1 MKLPRGFQKNISLAK
16 KTTFKIG
23 GKAKYFFIAKS
34 KKDLIKAIGWA
45 KRNHLPFFVLGGGSN
60 LLVSDEG
67 FEGLVIKLHSLSQ
80 PKIHKRTLLRSSGV
94 ISLEVEAGTKLK
106 KLVEFCLKNG
116 LTGLEWTMGIPGTLG
131 GAVYG
136 NASAFGNSMSDFVK
150 EVEVLDT
157 TTLKIKIFKKKD
169 CKFSLKESIF
179 KKQKK
184 YIILSAVLALKRGN
198 KKEIKEKIRYYLA
211 YRERNHPLNFPSAGC
226 VFKNQ
231 KSKLKNQK
239 LLKKFPTLKEFN
251 KKGVIP
257 AAFLIEKCNLKGK
270 KIGDAQI
277 SPRHANFI
285 VNLGKAKAKDVLE
298 LINLIKVQVR
308 KKFGIKLKEE
318 IQLLGFKNS

>member
-34 KKDLIKAIGWA
+34 KKDLIKAIRWA

-60 LLVSDEG
+60 LLVADEG
-67 FEGLVIKLHSLSQ
+67 FEGLVIKLQFSSQ

-116 LTGLEWTMGIPGTLG
+116 LTGLEWAMGIPGTLG
-131 GAVYG
+131 GAIYG
-136 NASAFGNSMSDFVK
+136 NASAFGNSISDFVK

-169 CKFSLKESIF
+169 CKFSLKETIF

-184 YIILSAVLALKRGN
+184 YIILSAVLILKRGN
-198 KKEIKEKIRYYLA
+198 KKEIKEKIRYYLE

-277 SPRHANFI
+277 SPKHANFI

>member
-34 KKDLIKAIGWA
+34 KKDLIKAIRWA

-60 LLVSDEG
+60 LLVADEG
-67 FEGLVIKLHSLSQ
+67 FEGLVIKLQFSSQ

-116 LTGLEWTMGIPGTLG
+116 ITGLEWAMGIPGTLG
-131 GAVYG
+131 GAIYG
-136 NASAFGNSMSDFVK
+136 NASAFGNSISDFVK

-169 CKFSLKESIF
+169 CKFSLKETIF

-184 YIILSAVLALKRGN
+184 YIILSAVLILKRGN
-198 KKEIKEKIRYYLA
+198 KKEIKEKIRYYLE

-277 SPRHANFI
+277 SPKHANFI

>member
-23 GKAKYFFIAKS
+23 GKAKYFFIVKS

-184 YIILSAVLALKRGN
+184 YIILSAVLILKRGN

-277 SPRHANFI
+277 SPKHANFI